1 MARNKIVYNGTTLID
16 LTGDN
21 ITPADVLSGVD
32 FHGRD
37 GEAAVGSMPE
47 RGAVAGTI
55 GSKDD
60 EYTIQAGHHN
70 GSGKVGISSTE
81 KAKLIPGNIKNGV
94 TVLGVQGTYTGASP
108 TLETVTKSYTPSAS
122 AQTDTITPGSGYDYI
137 EEVDVTIAAIPY
149 VETANAYGTTVEIG

>member
-16 LTGDN
+16 LTGDDV
-21 ITPADVLSGVD
+21 TQADVLAGKQ
-32 FHGRD
+32 FTGRD
-37 GEAAVGSMPE
+37 GEHVLGTMPE
-47 RGAVAGTI
+47 RGAVSGTI

-70 GSGKVGISSTE
+70 GSGTVGISATE
-81 KAKLIPGNIKNGV
+81 KAKLISGNIKNGV